1 MDRPP
6 RQQPPT
12 GIPAGPQRPPR
23 QQQPLPSYSTGKSD
37 PASTFEEQLRPA
49 LPYGVGSSESTA
61 RVQFTT
67 DSSRANLLASTSQL
81 PHDSHHSSTQL
92 QPGFSGTDFKR
103 KKSLVRPDRE
113 RIDENHRLYNYRK
126 HAAQFE
132 AEGRGVAAVSRTGHT
147 ASAGLVHGGDGG
159 YHSSEAYSNSTNLR
173 RGKSILNREEGEA
186 NETGLSMFKRGATLR
201 RPNNK
206 SNLSAQQA
214 LPGGAY
220 DKRRV
225 AKAQKQPLGPW
236 MLFCLAVTI
245 CCPSP
250 LLKCFG
256 ELSFVSRLC
265 CS

>member
-1 MDRPP
+1 MDSDDRPP
-6 RQQPPT
+6 RQAPPT
-12 GIPAGPQRPPR
+12 AFGHGAQRPAPLQHPTQSYETSKSSEDPHSTLDPR
-23 QQQPLPSYSTGKSD
+23 
-37 PASTFEEQLRPA
+37 LRPPLHT
-49 LPYGVGSSESTA
+49 LPYGSSESTT
-61 RVQFTT
+61 RVQFSSNVASE
-67 DSSRANLLASTSQL
+67 SSRANLLASTSAL
-81 PHDSHHSSTQL
+81 PQDSL
-92 QPGFSGTDFKR
+92 QPGFSGSDFKR

-147 ASAGLVHGGDGG
+147 ATAGLAPDGG
-159 YHSSEAYSNSTNLR
+159 HYSHEAYSNATNLR
-173 RGKSILNREEGEA
+173 RGKSILAREEGMA

-206 SNLSAQQA
+206 SGGGLQA

-220 DKRRV
+220 EKRRA
-225 AKAQKQPLGPW
+225 AKVTKEPLGPW

-256 ELSFVSRLC
+256 A
-265 CS
+265 